1 MVAKGKRAR
10 PRKPS
15 HAISNPDSAA
25 EMADPPV
32 SSGGPKFRIV
42 AGRGLG
48 ERPSP
53 GTSAGS
59 PLPQDMKAPMMSA
72 TAMHMQHQQL
82 PQQMQPQQ
90 MPMQAG
96 PTTSVASGTGVVVQ
110 MNQPPQTSQA
120 SNAQPLPTSDS
131 QGMVTKC
138 VRFFKTLIQLSQQ
151 PEQQQPSQNPQQTAH
166 LVKELVSTLVFG
178 QMPAEE
184 FTTRLQSALKSQAQP
199 HLLPFLHKTL
209 PYLRA
214 AMRSGE
220 VTIEGVVPPPGMMVP
235 PQQQIEATSPQQPVH
250 MQMQHQQHI
259 IAQQQPSS
267 QQTPQH
273 IHSQPIQVQVVQQQ
287 QHAYQ
292 MHEPSN
298 QMEQKPMQMHA
309 HSQMGMQQSQP
320 QQIVLPH
327 SQHQQM
333 PMVSQQIPMGHQL
346 HQQQQVQAEHQQTSQ
361 GMMYAPQSQSVSVV
375 SVPMQEHQEQKMIVK
390 EEFHPTPMERTD
402 SAAAGELMDET
413 PAPHAEEEMLV
424 RQLQEG
430 ALDSALLRPPDIM
443 SRITQ
448 CMNEMCYVDEEV
460 LVLISDAAEYRLRE
474 VIGELAILA
483 EHRMDPLRLNPNYG
497 PIDDTRRQLRFL
509 EDIDRQQEE
518 QRENR
523 EKEALIRMS
532 KSKGIAK
539 DTIERAKEMQRADA
553 EAKRNRDANA
563 AAIAALSSGSKVSRP
578 KWEQV
583 SGGGVTGASHR
594 PRTVRVNIRDLQVL
608 VNKDTRFRR
617 SPLLYKLALSGPP
630 SESL

>member
-1 MVAKGKRAR
+1 M
-10 PRKPS
+10 S
-15 HAISNPDSAA
+15 
-25 EMADPPV
+25 DPPA
-32 SSGGPKFRIV
+32 SGGGPKFRIV

-53 GTSAGS
+53 GTSVGS
-59 PLPQDMKAPMMSA
+59 PLTQEIKPPQMMTSS
-72 TAMHMQHQQL
+72 TMHMQHQQHAQ
-82 PQQMQPQQ
+82 PMQQQQMT
-90 MPMQAG
+90 MQG
-96 PTTSVASGTGVVVQ
+96 TPSTSISSGVVVQ
-110 MNQPPQTSQA
+110 MNQPQTSQ
-120 SNAQPLPTSDS
+120 SNTPQPLQTSDS

-235 PQQQIEATSPQQPVH
+235 PAQIEAASPQQQVH

-259 IAQQQPSS
+259 ITAQQQPSS
-267 QQTPQH
+267 QPATQH
-273 IHSQPIQVQVVQQQ
+273 IHSQPIQMEHQQL
-287 QHAYQ
+287 Q
-292 MHEPSN
+292 MHPH
-298 QMEQKPMQMHA
+298 P
-309 HSQMGMQQSQP
+309 QMGMQQP
-320 QQIVLPH
+320 QQIVHSH

-333 PMVSQQIPMGHQL
+333 PMVSQQMTIS
-346 HQQQQVQAEHQQTSQ
+346 HQQHAQQIPPEQRQTTSQ
-361 GMMYAPQSQSVSVV
+361 GMMYAQPSGAVSVV
-375 SVPMQEHQEQKMIVK
+375 SVPIQEHNEQVA
-390 EEFHPTPMERTD
+390 PMERTD
-402 SAAAGELMDET
+402 SATAVEPMDDT
-413 PAPHAEEEMLV
+413 PAQHPEEEMIQV
-424 RQLQEG
+424 RQMQEG
-430 ALDSALLRPPDIM
+430 ALESALLRPPDIM

-460 LVLISDAAEYRLRE
+460 LVLISDAAECRLRE
-474 VIGELAILA
+474 IIGELAILA
-483 EHRMDPLRLNPNYG
+483 EHRMEPLRLNPNYG

-578 KWEQV
+578 KWDQV
-583 SGGGVTGASHR
+583 SGGGVSGAVHR
-594 PRTVRVNIRDLQVL
+594 PRTVRVNIRDLHVL
-608 VNKDTRFRR
+608 VNKDSRFRR
-617 SPLLYKLALSGPP
+617 SQLAHKLALSGPP

>member
-1 MVAKGKRAR
+1 MRAKTDMTSSAGSA
-10 PRKPS
+10 S
-15 HAISNPDSAA
+15 AIETGSFNLTVMS
-25 EMADPPV
+25 DPPA
-32 SSGGPKFRIV
+32 SGGGPKFRIV

-53 GTSAGS
+53 GTSVGS
-59 PLPQDMKAPMMSA
+59 PLTQEIKPPTMMASS
-72 TAMHMQHQQL
+72 TMHMQHQQH
-82 PQQMQPQQ
+82 PQPMQQQQMA
-90 MPMQAG
+90 MQGA
-96 PTTSVASGTGVVVQ
+96 PPASVSSGVVMQ
-110 MNQPPQTSQA
+110 MNQPQTSQ
-120 SNAQPLPTSDS
+120 SNTPQPLPTSDS

-220 VTIEGVVPPPGMMVP
+220 VTIEGVVPPPGMIVP
-235 PQQQIEATSPQQPVH
+235 PAQQIEAASPQQQVH

-259 IAQQQPSS
+259 ITAQPQPSS
-267 QQTPQH
+267 QSAPQH
-273 IHSQPIQVQVVQQQ
+273 IHSQPMQVQVVQQHPQQQQQ
-287 QHAYQ
+287 QHYQ
-292 MHEPSN
+292 MHEAPA
-298 QMEQKPMQMHA
+298 QMEHQQMQMHP
-309 HSQMGMQQSQP
+309 HPQMGMQQSQ
-320 QQIVLPH
+320 QIVHSH

-333 PMVSQQIPMGHQL
+333 PMVSQQMPMGHQQ
-346 HQQQQVQAEHQQTSQ
+346 HAQQIPSEQRQTTSQ
-361 GMMYAPQSQSVSVV
+361 GMMYAPTSAAVHVV
-375 SVPMQEHQEQKMIVK
+375 SVPIQEHNEQFQVAS
-390 EEFHPTPMERTD
+390 MERTD
-402 SAAAGELMDET
+402 SAVAVEPMDDA
-413 PAPHAEEEMLV
+413 PAQHPEEEMIQV

-430 ALDSALLRPPDIM
+430 ALESALLRPPDIM

-460 LVLISDAAEYRLRE
+460 LVLISDAAECRLRE
-474 VIGELAILA
+474 IIGELAILA
-483 EHRMDPLRLNPNYG
+483 EHRMEPLRLNPNYG

-563 AAIAALSSGSKVSRP
+563 AAIAALSSGSKVARP
-578 KWEQV
+578 KWDQV
-583 SGGGVTGASHR
+583 SGGGVSGAVHR
-594 PRTVRVNIRDLQVL
+594 PRTVRVNIRDLHVL
-608 VNKDTRFRR
+608 VNKDSRFRR
-617 SPLLYKLALSGPP
+617 SQIAHKLALSGPP

>member
-1 MVAKGKRAR
+1 M
-10 PRKPS
+10 S
-15 HAISNPDSAA
+15 
-25 EMADPPV
+25 DPPA
-32 SSGGPKFRIV
+32 SGGGPKFRIV

-48 ERPSP
+48 ERPSL
-53 GTSAGS
+53 GTSVGS
-59 PLPQDMKAPMMSA
+59 PLTQEMKPASMMTS
-72 TAMHMQHQQL
+72 TMHMQHQQH
-82 PQQMQPQQ
+82 PQPMQQQQMT
-90 MPMQAG
+90 MQG
-96 PTTSVASGTGVVVQ
+96 TTSGSVSSGVVVQ
-110 MNQPPQTSQA
+110 MSQPQTSQ
-120 SNAQPLPTSDS
+120 SNTPQPLPTSDS

-235 PQQQIEATSPQQPVH
+235 PAQQIEAASPQQQVH

-259 IAQQQPSS
+259 MTAQQQPSS
-267 QQTPQH
+267 QPAPQH

-287 QHAYQ
+287 PQQQQQQQQHYQ
-292 MHEPSN
+292 MHEAPA
-298 QMEQKPMQMHA
+298 QMEHQQIQMHP
-309 HSQMGMQQSQP
+309 HPQMGMQQP
-320 QQIVLPH
+320 QQIVHQH

-333 PMVSQQIPMGHQL
+333 PMVSQQMPIGHQQ
-346 HQQQQVQAEHQQTSQ
+346 HAQQIPPEQRQATSQ
-361 GMMYAPQSQSVSVV
+361 GMMYAPTSGAVNVV
-375 SVPMQEHQEQKMIVK
+375 SVPIQEHNEQVTQMD
-390 EEFHPTPMERTD
+390 RTD
-402 SAAAGELMDET
+402 STAAVEPMDDT
-413 PAPHAEEEMLV
+413 PAQHPEEEMIQV

-430 ALDSALLRPPDIM
+430 ALESALLRPPDIM

-460 LVLISDAAEYRLRE
+460 LVLISDAAECRLRE
-474 VIGELAILA
+474 IIGELAILA
-483 EHRMDPLRLNPNYG
+483 EHRMEPLRLNPNYG

-563 AAIAALSSGSKVSRP
+563 AAIAALSSGSKVARP
-578 KWEQV
+578 KWDQV
-583 SGGGVTGASHR
+583 SGGGVSGTVHR
-594 PRTVRVNIRDLQVL
+594 PRTVRVNIRDLHVL
-608 VNKDTRFRR
+608 VNKDSRFRR
-617 SPLLYKLALSGPP
+617 SQLAHKLALSGPP

>member
-1 MVAKGKRAR
+1 
-10 PRKPS
+10 
-15 HAISNPDSAA
+15 
-25 EMADPPV
+25 
-32 SSGGPKFRIV
+32 
-42 AGRGLG
+42 
-48 ERPSP
+48 
-53 GTSAGS
+53 
-59 PLPQDMKAPMMSA
+59 MS
-72 TAMHMQHQQL
+72 QQ
-82 PQQMQPQQ
+82 
-90 MPMQAG
+90 
-96 PTTSVASGTGVVVQ
+96 
-110 MNQPPQTSQA
+110 QTSQ
-120 SNAQPLPTSDS
+120 SNTPQPLPTSDS

-220 VTIEGVVPPPGMMVP
+220 VTIEGVVPPQGMMVQP
-235 PQQQIEATSPQQPVH
+235 TQQMEAPSPQQQQVH
-250 MQMQHQQHI
+250 MPMQHQQHI
-259 IAQQQPSS
+259 VTQQQPPS
-267 QQTPQH
+267 QAQQH
-273 IHSQPIQVQVVQQQ
+273 IHAQPVQVVQQQ
-287 QHAYQ
+287 PQHYQ
-292 MHEPSN
+292 MHEAPG
-298 QMEQKPMQMHA
+298 QMDQQQMQMHG
-309 HSQMGMQQSQP
+309 HPPMGMQQSQ
-320 QQIVLPH
+320 QVVLPH

-333 PMVSQQIPMGHQL
+333 TIVSQQVQMGHQQ
-346 HQQQQVQAEHQQTSQ
+346 HAQQAPPERQTTSQ
-361 GMMYAPQSQSVSVV
+361 GMMYAPTSASVSVV
-375 SVPMQEHQEQKMIVK
+375 SVPIQEHSDQG
-390 EEFHPTPMERTD
+390 TPMERTD
-402 SAAAGELMDET
+402 SAAAGEPMDESS
-413 PAPHAEEEMLV
+413 APHPEEEMIQV

-430 ALDSALLRPPDIM
+430 ALESALLRPPDIM

-474 VIGELAILA
+474 ILGELAVLA
-483 EHRMDPLRLNPNYG
+483 EHRMEPLRLNSNYG
-497 PIDDTRRQLRFL
+497 PVDDTRRQLRFL

-563 AAIAALSSGSKVSRP
+563 AAIAALSSGSKVTRP
-578 KWEQV
+578 KWDQV
-583 SGGGVTGASHR
+583 SGGGVSGTVHR
-594 PRTVRVNIRDLQVL
+594 PRTVRVNIRDLHVL
-608 VNKDTRFRR
+608 VNKDSRFRR
-617 SPLLYKLALSGPP
+617 SQLLQKLALSGPP

>member
-1 MVAKGKRAR
+1 MSD
-10 PRKPS
+10 PS
-15 HAISNPDSAA
+15 AP
-25 EMADPPV
+25 
-32 SSGGPKFRIV
+32 SGGPKFRIV

-53 GTSAGS
+53 GAAVSGNS
-59 PLPQDMKAPMMSA
+59 PLPQEIKPNTMMAPVS
-72 TAMHMQHQQL
+72 MHMQNPQHQQ
-82 PQQMQPQQ
+82 PMQSQPQMVIQ
-90 MPMQAG
+90 GGPPTSIAPGGGMQ
-96 PTTSVASGTGVVVQ
+96 VQ
-110 MNQPPQTSQA
+110 MNQQQPSQSNTPQ
-120 SNAQPLPTSDS
+120 PIPTSDS

-235 PQQQIEATSPQQPVH
+235 PAPQIEAASPQQQMH
-250 MQMQHQQHI
+250 MQMQPQQHI
-259 IAQQQPSS
+259 MTSQPQQTS
-267 QQTPQH
+267 QQGQQH
-273 IHSQPIQVQVVQQQ
+273 LHPQPIQVQVVQQQ
-287 QHAYQ
+287 QQQQPHYQ
-292 MHEPSN
+292 MHEQQQQ
-298 QMEQKPMQMHA
+298 QMEQQQQQMQMHP
-309 HSQMGMQQSQP
+309 HSQQMGMQQP
-320 QQIVLPH
+320 QQVVLPH

-333 PMVSQQIPMGHQL
+333 PMVQQIQMGHQQ
-346 HQQQQVQAEHQQTSQ
+346 HTQQMVSERQPTSQ
-361 GMMYAPQSQSVSVV
+361 MMYAPTSGAVSVV
-375 SVPMQEHQEQKMIVK
+375 SVPIQEHNEQGSAMD
-390 EEFHPTPMERTD
+390 RTD
-402 SAAAGELMDET
+402 ASGAGEPMDET
-413 PAPHAEEEMLV
+413 PAQHAEEEMIQV

-430 ALDSALLRPPDIM
+430 ALESALLRPPDIM

-474 VIGELAILA
+474 IIGELAILA
-483 EHRMDPLRLNPNYG
+483 EHRMEPLRLNPNYG

-578 KWEQV
+578 KWDQAGSSGV
-583 SGGGVTGASHR
+583 SGTVHR
-594 PRTVRVNIRDLQVL
+594 PRTVRVNIRDLHIL
-608 VNKDTRFRR
+608 VNKDSRFRR
-617 SPLLYKLALSGPP
+617 SHLVHKLALSGPP

>member
-1 MVAKGKRAR
+1 
-10 PRKPS
+10 
-15 HAISNPDSAA
+15 
-25 EMADPPV
+25 
-32 SSGGPKFRIV
+32 GPKFRIV

-53 GTSAGS
+53 GTSVSGHS
-59 PLPQDMKAPMMSA
+59 PLPQEVKPNPMMSQVSV
-72 TAMHMQHQQL
+72 HMQHPQHQQ
-82 PQQMQPQQ
+82 PMQSQPQ
-90 MPMQAG
+90 MVMQGAPPSSIAPG
-96 PTTSVASGTGVVVQ
+96 GGMQVQ
-110 MNQPPQTSQA
+110 MGQSQNPQSSAQQPI
-120 SNAQPLPTSDS
+120 PTSDS

-235 PQQQIEATSPQQPVH
+235 PAPQIEAASPQQQVH
-250 MQMQHQQHI
+250 MQMQPQQHMMT
-259 IAQQQPSS
+259 AQQQPTS
-267 QQTPQH
+267 QQAPQH
-273 IHSQPIQVQVVQQQ
+273 LHPQSIQ
-287 QHAYQ
+287 
-292 MHEPSN
+292 
-298 QMEQKPMQMHA
+298 
-309 HSQMGMQQSQP
+309 QMGMQQA
-320 QQIVLPH
+320 QQVVLPH

-333 PMVSQQIPMGHQL
+333 PMVQQIQMGHQQPS
-346 HQQQQVQAEHQQTSQ
+346 QQMVSERQPTPQ
-361 GMMYAPQSQSVSVV
+361 MMYAPTSGAVSVV
-375 SVPMQEHQEQKMIVK
+375 PIQDHNEQAAAMD
-390 EEFHPTPMERTD
+390 RTD
-402 SAAAGELMDET
+402 SAAAGEPMDESST
-413 PAPHAEEEMLV
+413 QHAEEEMIQV

-430 ALDSALLRPPDIM
+430 ALESALLRPPDIM

-460 LVLISDAAEYRLRE
+460 LVLISDAAECRLRE
-474 VIGELAILA
+474 IIGELAILA
-483 EHRMDPLRLNPNYG
+483 EHRMEPMRLNPNYG

-578 KWEQV
+578 KWDQAGSSGV
-583 SGGGVTGASHR
+583 SGTVHR
-594 PRTVRVNIRDLQVL
+594 PRTVRVNLRDLHIL
-608 VNKDTRFRR
+608 VNKDSRFRR
-617 SPLLYKLALSGPP
+617 SHLVHKLALSGPP